1 MDLMKRW
8 IIRLVVLVVLVAVGW
23 VMKQML
29 LQRDPLEVQLIE
41 VAVGDVES
49 TVTNSRAGTLR
60 ARHRATL
67 STSVGGRVIELPFS
81 EGDRVAEG
89 DLLLRLS
96 SGVATASLVLGERR
110 VASAEAL
117 LAETCLVAERAEQE
131 LSRNEELRRKAI
143 VSEDVLDEFRSRRD
157 RALLACET
165 ARARVAEARADR
177 DLAEA
182 RLRLTE
188 LRAPFAGVLAQLDV
202 ELGEYVTPSPPGV
215 PLPSVIDLIDP
226 GSLYVSAPMDEV
238 DSARIAVGMDV
249 RVTVD
254 SFRGEEFR
262 GRVARIAPFVLDLEK
277 QNRTVD
283 IEVELAEGTETAKM
297 LPGTSSDVEVIL
309 RVATG
314 VLRVPTGA
322 LLEGGRVLVLVEGR
336 LEERRVGVGLR
347 NWNWTEITGGLS
359 AGERVVTSLG
369 SADVVAGAAAVAA
382 GDGAERP

>member
-1 MDLMKRW
+1 MKRW
-8 IIRLVVLVVLVAVGW
+8 IVRLVVLAVLVAVGW
-23 VMKQML
+23 VLKQTV
-29 LQRDPLEVQLIE
+29 LQQDPIEVQLTE
-41 VAVGDVES
+41 AAVGDVES

-81 EGDRVAEG
+81 EGDRVEEG

-96 SGVATASLVLGERR
+96 SGVARASLELGERR
-110 VASAEAL
+110 IASAEAR
-117 LAETCLVAERAEQE
+117 LAETCLLAERAEQE
-131 LSRNEELRRKAI
+131 LRRNEELRAKSI
-143 VSEDVLDEFRSRRD
+143 VSEDVLDEFRSLRD
-157 RALLACET
+157 RALLGCET
-165 ARARVAEARADR
+165 ARAGVAEARADR

-215 PLPSVIDLIDP
+215 PLPSVVDLIDP

-262 GRVARIAPFVLDLEK
+262 GRVTRIAPFVLDLEK

-283 IEVELAEGTETAKM
+283 IEVELAEGTDTAKM

-322 LLEGGRVLVLVEGR
+322 LLEGGRVLVLAGDH
-336 LEERRVGVGLR
+336 LEERRVEVGLR
-347 NWNWTEITGGLS
+347 NWNWTEVTGGLS

-369 SADVVAGAAAVAA
+369 SADVVAGAAAVPA
-382 GDGAERP
+382 GDGSERP